1 MVCESTLTAHVGRS
15 ITAKLGNDHLMRR
28 ALFGRLGGAFVALA
42 LVLAS
47 VSTAFADP
55 RDFVLI
61 NSTGRVITEVYVTP
75 SNLDDWGDDIL
86 GQDVLDAGQQ
96 VTIKFARFKEGDCYY
111 DIKVVVVDGGE
122 GELNQVNLCETQ
134 TVTFN

>member
-1 MVCESTLTAHVGRS
+1 
-15 ITAKLGNDHLMRR
+15 MRR
-28 ALFGRLGGAFVALA
+28 QFFSRIAGAMLALA
-42 LVLAS
+42 LVVSS

-61 NSTGRVITEVYVTP
+61 NATGKIIGEVYVTP

-86 GQDVLDAGQQ
+86 GMDVLGVGET
-96 VTIKFARFKEGDCYY
+96 VTITFARFTEGDCYY
-111 DIKVVVVDGGE
+111 DIKVTLLEGGE

>member
-1 MVCESTLTAHVGRS
+1 
-15 ITAKLGNDHLMRR
+15 MRR
-28 ALFGRLGGAFVALA
+28 QFFGRFAGAMLALA
-42 LVLAS
+42 LVISS

-61 NSTGRVITEVYVTP
+61 NSTGKPIMQVFVTP

-86 GQDVLDAGQQ
+86 GQGILGTGEN
-96 VTIKFARFKEGDCYY
+96 VTIKFARYTEGNCYY
-111 DIKVVVVDGGE
+111 DIKVVVDGGAE